1 MMNDEESST
10 STSSSDA
17 GGGADSGGGNS
28 GGVPVFRPTMEEF
41 KDFAKYIEYIE
52 SKGAHK
58 IGLAKII
65 PPAEWVPRKAGYDD
79 IGHMKIRSPI
89 SQRVEGREGIYT
101 QYNIQY
107 KSMLLSEF
115 EKLAL
120 SPKYA
125 TPKHANHE
133 ELERK
138 YWKNLTFV
146 PVSCHW

>member
-1 MMNDEESST
+1 MMNDEESS
-10 STSSSDA
+10 SSSSSSSSDA
-17 GGGADSGGGNS
+17 ADSSG

-41 KDFAKYIEYIE
+41 KDFAKYIEHIE

-58 IGLAKII
+58 IGLAKIV
-65 PPAEWVPRKAGYDD
+65 PPAEWVPRKAGYHD
-79 IGHMKIRSPI
+79 IGHIKIRSPI

-107 KSMLLSEF
+107 KSMQLSEF

-146 PVSCHW
+146 PVSGRRA